1 MKRCLAD
8 VNLLLPLLVRHH
20 EQHDAALRWFDG
32 LAAGEALLCRFV
44 QLALIRLLGNRS
56 IMGDYALPASSAW
69 ELLGKLMEDERVEFV
84 AEPARLD
91 VEFAQ
96 LLGYSMPTGKLV
108 GDAYLAA
115 FALAG
120 QFRFATFDAG
130 FREFRELELQLITA
144 PLL

>member
-8 VNLLLPLLVRHH
+8 INLLLPLLVRHH
-20 EQHDAALRWFDG
+20 EQHELALRWFDS

-44 QLALIRLLGNRS
+44 QLALIRLLGNGS

-69 ELLGKLMEDERVEFV
+69 ELLGKLMEDERMEFA
-84 AEPARLD
+84 AEPTLLEA
-91 VEFAQ
+91 EFPK
-96 LLGYSMPTGKLV
+96 LLRYPTPTGKLV

-120 QFRFATFDAG
+120 QFRFATFDTG
-130 FREFRELELQLITA
+130 FRQFRDLDLQLIA
-144 PLL
+144 P